1 MPDARPGLTP
11 LRAPRRLFAVP
22 GIIRILFCSPSVPFV
37 RFVSLPLSLSLP
49 NYDYFPIVLELELE
63 LGDGGGKRRR
73 NVGSLSFPSTATR
86 KNFGETLSPQTP
98 HGRVESGQ
106 ANGQQLWSM
115 SR

>member
-37 RFVSLPLSLSLP
+37 HFVSLPLSLSLP

-63 LGDGGGKRRR
+63 PGGGGEEGRRIEEMLVACHSR
-73 NVGSLSFPSTATR
+73 QLLHG
-86 KNFGETLSPQTP
+86 KTL
-98 HGRVESGQ
+98 EK
-106 ANGQQLWSM
+106 L
-115 SR
+115 